1 MTNTMPE
8 RFEEEAKSWVKSQQ
22 GDCMCLGDCQKCN
35 FHRCHGCLCSFIP
48 FIQSEKDLS
57 KKEGQEEY
65 KQFILNILDGIDIAD
80 GECNTKA
87 IRLAINSRVI

>member
-1 MTNTMPE
+1 MTNTMQE
-8 RFEEEAKSWVKSQQ
+8 RFDEIWNDKKLAELNGYGVNAIPDFIAIKS
-22 GDCMCLGDCQKCN
+22 
-35 FHRCHGCLCSFIP
+35 

-57 KKEGQEEY
+57 KKEAQEEY

-87 IRLAINSRVI
+87 IRLAINSKVI

>member
-1 MTNTMPE
+1 MPE
-8 RFEEEAKSWVKSQQ
+8 RFEKKFVVCYADRELELNYKDV
-22 GDCMCLGDCQKCN
+22 GEVED
-35 FHRCHGCLCSFIP
+35 

>member
-1 MTNTMPE
+1 MPE
-8 RFEEEAKSWVKSQQ
+8 RFDKKFTYISSGFLGNEDYISLIEVKINDLKS
-22 GDCMCLGDCQKCN
+22 
-35 FHRCHGCLCSFIP
+35 

-65 KQFILNILDGIDIAD
+65 KQFILNILDGVDIAD

>member
-8 RFEEEAKSWVKSQQ
+8 RFDKKFLNPDTFSSKSILAPKYDTGKLGYMIEDLKS
-22 GDCMCLGDCQKCN
+22 
-35 FHRCHGCLCSFIP
+35 FT
-48 FIQSEKDLS
+48 QSEKDLS

-65 KQFILNILDGIDIAD
+65 KQFILNILDGVDIAD

>member
-8 RFEEEAKSWVKSQQ
+8 RFESRFGDEFNNVK
-22 GDCMCLGDCQKCN
+22 GNKKIVKTGTNIDDIID
-35 FHRCHGCLCSFIP
+35 FF
-48 FIQSEKDLS
+48 QSEIDLS